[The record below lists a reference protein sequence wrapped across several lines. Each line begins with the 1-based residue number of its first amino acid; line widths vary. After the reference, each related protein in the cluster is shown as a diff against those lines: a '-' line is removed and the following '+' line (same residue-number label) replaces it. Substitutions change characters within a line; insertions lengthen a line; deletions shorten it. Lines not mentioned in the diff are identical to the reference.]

1 MVFRTNETVSLGDG
15 KLLTVVY
22 KVLKEHRRRQK
33 MKSRSFIIVIIIFL
47 WIGSAAD
54 ARYSGGTGE
63 PNDPYRIATPEDL
76 NDIGNH
82 KEDWDKHFVL
92 VNDVI
97 LAEYSGMNFKIIG
110 KYFGWNDPN
119 NKPFSGV
126 FDGNEKA
133 IWNFTWTY
141 DSRNSIGLFGHLG
154 SGGQIKNLALQ
165 NVDVNAMNSIYVG
178 GLVGFNDGLTT
189 KCYSTGSVS
198 G

>member
-1 MVFRTNETVSLGDG
+1 
-15 KLLTVVY
+15 
-22 KVLKEHRRRQK
+22 

-63 PNDPYRIATPEDL
+63 PNDPYRIATPQDL

-133 IWNFTWTY
+133 IWNFTWTC

-165 NVDVNAMNSIYVG
+165 NVDVNAINSIYVG
-178 GLVGFNDGLTT
+178 GLAGFDDGLTT